1 MAHNLEFTQDGIAM
15 FATRQRNLDRVWWK
29 GQPFFSKDLVLSNE
43 ALTEELFQAA
53 GLDEHFVAKS
63 ALIADHAGEI
73 QRLIGLGD
81 QAKIDAKVLRRI
93 VAKIQADAELVESH
107 QLVYRENDGKHLS
120 VMGKDYTPVQIR
132 EAFSVLDELVEGGDI
147 VLETIGSLADGRKTF
162 MAAKMTGDDLE
173 IVPGDVMQRYL
184 IVRDSYDGSNCL
196 EFGAAGT
203 LIVCENTERMAF
215 GEAKRSG
222 RLSRQKHTKG
232 ILNETRIAQAREALG
247 IASTQFEA
255 YADLGRQLAAITMTD
270 DAVQEFHSALIFGDK
285 AVPASPDDWTA
296 QKRRSVGELG
306 YLYANGR
313 GSEMDG
319 RRGTAWGAL
328 NSVTEWTNHVKRHKA
343 STDTDRTNFVLY
355 GKGAQYN
362 AQARELLVNQ
372 YQLAS

>member
-63 ALIADHAGEI
+63 ALVADHSGEI

-93 VAKIQADAELVESH
+93 VAKIQAAAELVESH

-132 EAFSVLDELVEGGDI
+132 EAFSVLDDLVEGGEI
-147 VLETIGSLADGRKTF
+147 CLETIGSLADGRKTF
-162 MAAKMTGDDLE
+162 MAAKLTGDDLE

-247 IASTQFEA
+247 IAQAQFDA
-255 YADLGRQLAAITMTD
+255 YADLGRQLATIKMTD
-270 DAVQEFHSALIFGDK
+270 DDVQDFHAALIFGDK
-285 AVPASPDDWTA
+285 TVPASPDDWTA
-296 QKRRSVGELG
+296 QKRRAVGELG
-306 YLYANGR
+306 YLYDNGR

-355 GKGAQYN
+355 GKGAQLN
-362 AQARELLVNQ
+362 AQARQLLVNQ